1 MSFCEVSNAFSSYL
15 AKEGM
20 QRAWRTHKKVAVV
33 FATAPPMSL
42 QQMEALN
49 SCSAIQLAEL
59 PLCKRRSK
67 RRTRGEGAMSADLD
81 RASVT
86 SCASSSTS
94 LGSAT
99 GAPAVGG
106 QPGPSASSSGAGIRL
121 LSSNVRKLH
130 GALNL
135 LLSEAE
141 REQFIH
147 CLNVYHC
154 RRNVFD
160 LVQTLKVL
168 LDGPE
173 KRQLLPMLRLVI
185 PRSDQLLFD
194 QYTSEGLYLKADFLP
209 PNANGGLDGA
219 ASPRARASVAAAA
232 ASSPAV
238 SPVPAAHF
246 WPPPPP
252 VARKSPQDFS
262 TLLDGTAPLAAS
274 GLEELRGEVRQ
285 VTLKRNKAQ
294 EGLGFSIRGGS
305 EHGVGIYVSLVEP
318 GSLAEKEGLRVGDQ
332 ILKVNDKPLDKVTH
346 AEAVKVRWG
355 VGRLGKVMASGAI
368 TDISYN

>member
-1 MSFCEVSNAFSSYL
+1 
-15 AKEGM
+15 
-20 QRAWRTHKKVAVV
+20 
-33 FATAPPMSL
+33 
-42 QQMEALN
+42 
-49 SCSAIQLAEL
+49 
-59 PLCKRRSK
+59 
-67 RRTRGEGAMSADLD
+67 MSADLD
-81 RASVT
+81 RVSVN

-94 LGSAT
+94 LGSAA
-99 GAPAVGG
+99 GAAAAGG
-106 QPGPSASSSGAGIRL
+106 QAGPSAAAAAASGTGIRL

-209 PNANGGLDGA
+209 TNANGGFDGA
-219 ASPRARASVAAAA
+219 ASPRALASVVAA

-238 SPVPAAHF
+238 SPAPAAHF
-246 WPPPPP
+246 WPPPP
-252 VARKSPQDFS
+252 VARKLPQDFS
-262 TLLDGTAPLAAS
+262 TILDGTAPLAAC

-332 ILKVNDKPLDKVTH
+332 IIKVNDKPLDKVTH
-346 AEAVKVRWG
+346 AEAVKVRWD
-355 VGRLGKVMASGAI
+355 VGHLGQVMA
-368 TDISYN
+368 